1 MPRCYARPLHYRC
14 SLRSRVVDPAIF
26 ISAHLDDAVLS
37 AGQAIAGWP
46 GATVLTVCTHS
57 SRTPILTDYDKR
69 SGFSSAREACYCR
82 RREDR
87 AACAVLGASPVHL
100 GMVDG
105 QYGKPLDPLI
115 VAQRLMS
122 VLIEI
127 QPVVIV
133 APLGLGHPDHL
144 AVATAC
150 RLLLAEGAEADWWV
164 YEDQPYRVLYPESVS
179 NAMAEWERGGREL
192 SLDFLGTAPLD
203 QKEEAVRCYASQLWA
218 LDLHAV
224 LCPERLWK
232 LTR

>member
-1 MPRCYARPLHYRC
+1 M
-14 SLRSRVVDPAIF
+14 VV
-26 ISAHLDDAVLS
+26 ISPHLDDGCLS

-57 SRTPILTDYDKR
+57 PAAPMSTDYDQR

-105 QYGKPLDPLI
+105 QYGEPLVVGR
-115 VAQRLMS
+115 VADAIAMRLAAWR
-122 VLIEI
+122 
-127 QPVVIV
+127 PRVVV
-133 APLGLGHPDHL
+133 APLGLAHPDHL
-144 AVATAC
+144 AIAEAC
-150 RLLLAEGAEADWWV
+150 RLLADEDGAEWWL
-164 YEDQPYRVLYPESVS
+164 YEDQPSRVLYPEAVVP
-179 NAMAEWERGGREL
+179 ALDRWAEVGFTVDL
-192 SLDFLGTAPLD
+192 SFLGTAPLD

-224 LCPERLWK
+224 LTPERLW
-232 LTR
+232 RVER